1 MPVVVAE
8 VIDKDTLEINGARFV
23 REDEEEVLLRPIY
36 SLQQGSNTLAPKM
49 QCSNCGYSAGYWSWY
64 HLLGFKERYVKHC
77 PGCGKKIFG
86 TTHQSKEG

>member
-23 REDEEEVLLRPIY
+23 REDDEEVLLRPIY

-49 QCSNCGYSAGYWSWY
+49 QCSNCGYTAGYWSWF
-64 HLLGFKERYVKHC
+64 HQLKFKDRYVKHC
-77 PGCGKKIFG
+77 PGCGKRIFG
-86 TTHQSKEG
+86 TVGQ